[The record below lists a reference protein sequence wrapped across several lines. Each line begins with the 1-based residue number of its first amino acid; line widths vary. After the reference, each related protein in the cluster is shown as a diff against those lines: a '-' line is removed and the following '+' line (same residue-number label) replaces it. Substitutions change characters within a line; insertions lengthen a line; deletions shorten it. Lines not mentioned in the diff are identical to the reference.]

1 MQKTRWNTRT
11 LTFLALLI
19 ALQVIFG
26 DMLAITLSA
35 TNKVSLGP
43 VAAIMAGLW
52 LGPIPGLLC
61 GLCADLIGFFAAPQ
75 AFPFNP
81 FITLAAGVWGLI
93 PGLLRGLLV
102 KMDGKGKKSIILII
116 SIVISSI
123 LGTFILTTLGLVLL
137 SGLKFANIY
146 WTRLLQMAV
155 GIPVYSVATILLY
168 FSPLTKMIMN
178 NNKN

>member
-1 MQKTRWNTRT
+1 MQKTRWNTKT

-61 GLCADLIGFFAAPQ
+61 GICADLIGFFAAPQ

-81 FITLAAGVWGLI
+81 FITLAAGMWGLI
-93 PGLLRGLLV
+93 PGLARGMMAKFNSKV
-102 KMDGKGKKSIILII
+102 KKSVVL
-116 SIVISSI
+116 VIALVIASI

-137 SGLKFANIY
+137 SGLSFSKIY
-146 WTRLLQMAV
+146 WARILQMLV
-155 GIPVYSVATILLY
+155 GIPVYSAVSILIY
-168 FSPLTKMIMN
+168 FSPLNKMIVN
-178 NNKN
+178 QK

>member
-1 MQKTRWNTRT
+1 MQKTRWNTKT

-26 DMLAITLSA
+26 DVLAITLSA

-52 LGPIPGLLC
+52 LGPVPGLLC
-61 GLCADLIGFFAAPQ
+61 GICADLIGFITAPQ
-75 AFPFNP
+75 PFPFNP

-93 PGLLRGLLV
+93 PGLFRGMIYKTDKKLQ
-102 KMDGKGKKSIILII
+102 KSIILVI
-116 SIVISSI
+116 SIILCAI

-137 SGLKFANIY
+137 SGLSFSKIY
-146 WTRLLQMAV
+146 WTRLIQMAV
-155 GIPVYSVATILLY
+155 GIPVYFAASILLF
-168 FSPLTKMIMN
+168 FSPLTKLVL
-178 NNKN
+178 NNK

>member
-1 MQKTRWNTRT
+1 MQKTRWNTKT

-26 DMLAITLSA
+26 DVLAITISA

-52 LGPIPGLLC
+52 LGPVPGLLC

-93 PGLLRGLLV
+93 PGLLRGLV
-102 KMDGKGKKSIILII
+102 SKMDGKVKKSLILII
-116 SIVISSI
+116 SIIISSI
-123 LGTFILTTLGLVLL
+123 LGTLVLTTMGLVLL
-137 SGLKFANIY
+137 SGLKFVNIY
-146 WTRLLQMAV
+146 WTRILQMAV
-155 GIPVYSVATILLY
+155 GIPVYSVAAILLY

-178 NNKN
+178 NRD

>member
-1 MQKTRWNTRT
+1 MQKTRWNTKT

-26 DMLAITLSA
+26 DLFSITLSA

-61 GLCADLIGFFAAPQ
+61 GICADLIGFFIAPQ
-75 AFPFNP
+75 PFPFNP

-93 PGLLRGLLV
+93 PGLLRGV
-102 KMDGKGKKSIILII
+102 IGKADKKAIKCVILILG
-116 SIVISSI
+116 IVVASL

-137 SGLKFANIY
+137 SGLDFSKIW
-146 WTRLLQMAV
+146 WTRVLQMAV
-155 GIPVYSVATILLY
+155 GIPVYSAASILLF
-168 FSPLTKMIMN
+168 FSPLTKLVIQ
-178 NNKN
+178 NKN